1 MAVLKKIC
9 DVAEILAIFLSWVPF
24 LGPVLLGLAALG
36 ALLAILEASVM
47 LATGEGS
54 WLSLIGAV
62 ALGVVSCFGGKILTQ
77 FSRMSRA
84 RGVVRANGLSHSTG
98 ISRLSL
104 SDARNYVRNPP
115 PFRSNFSDPFGI
127 ASAGQGATSITG
139 AMRQSLGLGGEV
151 GLVTRMGS
159 NGVNSA

>member
-84 RGVVRANGLSHSTG
+84 RGVVRANSLSHSTG

-104 SDARNYVRNPP
+104 SDARNYVRNPHLSASTSPTRSESRQPAREP
-115 PFRSNFSDPFGI
+115 PQSPARCGR
-127 ASAGQGATSITG
+127 ASASGAKSAWSPGWG
-139 AMRQSLGLGGEV
+139 AMG
-151 GLVTRMGS
+151 
-159 NGVNSA
+159 